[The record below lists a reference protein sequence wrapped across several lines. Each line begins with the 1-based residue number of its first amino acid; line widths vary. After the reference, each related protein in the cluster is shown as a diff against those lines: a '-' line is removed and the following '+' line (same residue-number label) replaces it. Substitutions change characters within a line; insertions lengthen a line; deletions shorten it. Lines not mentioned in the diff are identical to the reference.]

1 MKKTYIIP
9 SVSEMDL
16 AVENIIA
23 ASLPVGGGDT
33 TPTPFSQ
40 KRSGGWSADEWTA
53 EEEE

>member
-23 ASLPVGGGDT
+23 ASLPVGGDT
-33 TPTPFSQ
+33 TTTPFSQ